1 MKALICTNEEHEI
14 VSVHVSTNYN
24 TLNEKMRRDFQ
35 TELGCLEDE
44 GYDLDE
50 VESDFVEGSNA
61 YIIASDGYQYYWE
74 ITDCVE
80 V

>member
-1 MKALICTNEEHEI
+1 MKALICTNEEREI
-14 VSVHVSTNYN
+14 VSVHISTNHN
-24 TLNEKMRRDFQ
+24 ALNEKMRRDFQ
-35 TELGCLEDE
+35 TELIAAEDE
-44 GYDLDE
+44 GYDLDD

-74 ITDCVE
+74 ISDCIE